1 MEKEG
6 IQLMSLQEHVIDG
19 TEPLFIAGWFLN
31 DLSVCDD
38 LIEFWK
44 AHPEY
49 HRAGVSGF
57 QGDDERVNTNI
68 KDSIDITLTTQTPP
82 PVLEKYAIQLKQVMD
97 CYKEKFYW
105 AGAYSSFA
113 LMEPINIQKYNPGGG
128 FKQWHTERTESHFP
142 SVTRHL
148 VFMTYLNDVHDE
160 GETEFFY
167 QKLKVKPQKGLTLIW
182 PADWTYTHRGIP
194 SPTEEKFVITG
205 WYNYIA
211 REMPNDIRYRR
222 AD

>member
-1 MEKEG
+1 MALREFTING
-6 IQLMSLQEHVIDG
+6 S
-19 TEPLFIAGWFLN
+19 EPLFIAGWFLN
-31 DLSVCDD
+31 DISICDE
-38 LIEFWK
+38 LINFWRE
-44 AHPEY
+44 HPDVQ
-49 HRAGVSGF
+49 RPGVAGMR
-57 QGDDERVNTNI
+57 DDSDGIDTSI
-68 KDSIDITLTTQTPP
+68 KDSTDITLTTQNPP
-82 PVLEKYAIQLKQVMD
+82 PVLEKFAAQLKDVMD

-113 LMEPINIQKYNPGGG
+113 LMEPVNLQHYKPGGG

-148 VFMTYLNDVHDE
+148 VFMTYLNDVDDE

-167 QKLKVKPQKGLTLIW
+167 QNLKVKPKKGLTLIW

-194 SPTEEKFVITG
+194 SPSEEKFIITG

-211 REMPNDIRYRR
+211 RPIPDDIRYRR
-222 AD
+222 AS